1 MVRKNKKRKASKAR
15 RLHRTLGVGAALFVV
30 FMVLSGLVINHSNG
44 LGLDQRHVSHSFLL
58 GWYGLGGPDNIESF
72 AVGNDWLSFAGS
84 QIYLNEKFVASTSGG
99 IGAVTTGELV
109 IAAASDE
116 ILLFDDDGNVVE
128 RLPWRSIASAPI
140 ESVGLHANSI
150 VAVQSAGQI
159 WLADAALLNWR
170 QDTEAS
176 TNPRWSHA
184 EPSPEEL
191 QQSITKQYRGDGPTM
206 ERVLLDLHSGRIFGP
221 VGVLVYDL
229 LALALGFLSISGLLL
244 WFRGRRN
251 GKRK

>member
-116 ILLFDDDGNVVE
+116 ILLLDHDGNVVE
-128 RLPWRSIASAPI
+128 RLPWRFDSLRTDRVCWSAREFDCCSAISRPDLAGRCRAA
-140 ESVGLHANSI
+140 ELAARHRSQHKPAL
-150 VAVQSAGQI
+150 VAC
-159 WLADAALLNWR
+159 R
-170 QDTEAS
+170 TF
-176 TNPRWSHA
+176 T
-184 EPSPEEL
+184 
-191 QQSITKQYRGDGPTM
+191 
-206 ERVLLDLHSGRIFGP
+206 
-221 VGVLVYDL
+221 
-229 LALALGFLSISGLLL
+229 
-244 WFRGRRN
+244 
-251 GKRK
+251 